1 MITLKKILLAED
13 DEDDRMIFEEIVQ
26 HYQEE
31 REFSFHAVENGS
43 LLIQLLNQQ
52 LRTDPAVLPS
62 LLVLD
67 QNMPQMNGQ
76 EALKVIKGHPQFRE
90 IPVVIFSTYNDS
102 RLANE
107 CLNLGAALTITKP
120 DSYEG
125 FQRVIGDL
133 INEFLFPEKE

>member
-1 MITLKKILLAED
+1 MITQKKILLAED
-13 DEDDRMIFEEIVQ
+13 DEDDRMIFGEIVQ
-26 HYQEE
+26 QYQEE
-31 REFSFHAVENGS
+31 KEFSFQAVENGS
-43 LLIQLLNQQ
+43 LLIQLLNKG
-52 LRTDPAVLPS
+52 LEDNPDVLPS

-76 EALKVIKGHPQFRE
+76 EALKVIKDHPAFKT

-107 CLNLGAALTITKP
+107 CLELGAVLTITKP

-125 FQRVIGDL
+125 FQKVIGGL
-133 INEFLFPEKE
+133 IAEFLFPQKE

>member
-1 MITLKKILLAED
+1 MTTLKKILLAED
-13 DEDDRMIFEEIVQ
+13 DEDDRVIFEEIIQ
-26 HYQEE
+26 QYQEE
-31 REFSFHAVENGS
+31 KTFSFHAVENGS
-43 LLIQLLNQQ
+43 LLIQLLNQE
-52 LRTDPAVLPS
+52 LGAGPEELPS

-76 EALKVIKGHPQFRE
+76 EAVKISKGHPDLRN

-107 CLNLGAALTITKP
+107 CLSLGAAQTITKP

-125 FQRVIGDL
+125 FQRVIGKL
-133 INEFLFPEKE
+133 IGEFLFPGKE